1 MHLNIEHRTR
11 FTFDSMVNYSI
22 QQLHLTPKDGFGQ
35 RVKHWEIRVNGQMQP
50 HADAYGNAAHTLV
63 VDKPH
68 REIEITACGEIETG
82 LQIEPGQEVLPLP
95 VFLRQTP
102 LTRATREVAEF
113 AENFRPLHGGMDM
126 ILLLSLMHAI
136 RERIAFKPEMEIG
149 KLVQTADVFAA
160 GHGSGQDLAQV
171 FISCCRHL
179 GLPARYVSGYRFQND
194 GSLMH
199 SHGWADVWLGGEWH
213 SFDIAYGQLA
223 NGIHVRLAT
232 GLDARDASPV
242 NPAPSLGEAML
253 SSTISA
259 QSLAQAQQ

>member
-22 QQLHLTPKDGFGQ
+22 QQLHMTPQDGFGQ
-35 RVKHWEIRVNGQMQP
+35 RVKRWEIRVNGQMRP
-50 HADAYGNAAHTLV
+50 HADAYGNTAHTLV

-82 LQIEPGQEVLPLP
+82 LDIEPGQDALPLT
-95 VFLRQTP
+95 VYLRQTL
-102 LTRATREVAEF
+102 LTRASRELAEF
-113 AENFRPLHGGMDM
+113 ADNFRPLTGSMDM
-126 ILLLSLMHAI
+126 ILLFSLMHAI

-149 KLVQTADVFAA
+149 KFVRIADVFAA
-160 GHGSGQDLAQV
+160 AHGSGQDLAQI
-171 FISCCRHL
+171 FIACCRHL
-179 GLPARYVSGYRFQND
+179 GAPARYVSGYRFQND

-199 SHGWADVWLGGEWH
+199 SHGWADVWLDGKWH
-213 SFDIAYGQLA
+213 SFDVAYGQCA

-242 NPAPSLGEAML
+242 NQAANFGASVL